1 MKITDE
7 KIERAA
13 QDFFSAP
20 TDEKREAAKSKLI
33 DMCIRYLNKCTEDT
47 GEDTDKLM
55 ENMLDANESVYR
67 GEKGYVYF
75 DNVVFVETFNAVC
88 KGYEVSKG
96 AFLHY
101 FRHIYAQRMQ
111 GKIADKYVEK
121 SGIRLKSADS
131 KRLRELNRLIK
142 DYAGINV
149 NFAHQSVKTISQEE
163 LHELCLYYYGDDK
176 KILGELKS
184 IWLYFCRMRTDSV
197 DLQVEAADGS
207 RSALA
212 EIIPDKDAYE
222 EMWREER
229 LRVLAGIFHEVYNE
243 ATDIQKKYFACFNCV
258 YAVRLDSLQSLLA
271 GCDFVQWDLL
281 EFVASE
287 RGVSPS
293 EVVEISNADIARY
306 TGVLRGTITK
316 QREKYDAAVQ
326 ARKSLLYD
334 G

>member
-47 GEDTDKLM
+47 VDDTNKLM
-55 ENMLDANESVYR
+55 ENMLAANESVYR
-67 GEKGYVYF
+67 GEKGYFYF
-75 DNVVFVETFNAVC
+75 DNVVFIETFHAVC
-88 KGYEVSKG
+88 KGYEVAKG
-96 AFLHY
+96 EFLHY

-142 DYAGINV
+142 NYARLNV
-149 NFAHQSVKTISQEE
+149 NFAHQSIKTISQEE
-163 LHELCLYYYGDDK
+163 LHELCLYYYGDDE
-176 KILGELKS
+176 KIFGELKS

-197 DLQVEAADGS
+197 DKQVEAADGS

-222 EMWREER
+222 AIWRDER
-229 LRVLAGIFHEVYNE
+229 IQALVEIFHEVYNK
-243 ATDIQKKYFACFNCV
+243 ATDTQKKYFACFNCA
-258 YAVRLDSLQSLLA
+258 YAVKLDRLQSLLA

-293 EVVEISNADIARY
+293 EVGEISNADIARY
-306 TGVLRGTITK
+306 MGVLRGTITK

-326 ARKSLLYD
+326 ALKSFLYD
-334 G
+334 V